1 MMNDV
6 FRVTL
11 DQLLDVETQIQSI
24 KLHLAYFQIK
34 TRMRLQKESHDM
46 LIIDYCNKIKRK
58 LTQSR
63 NRRRRLADFTSNE
76 RKHFWFKNL
85 CAKINETT
93 LNENT
98 SIDRKLKK
106 WLQKKWENA

>member
-11 DQLLDVETQIQSI
+11 DQLFDVETQIQSI
-24 KLHLAYFQIK
+24 ELHLTYLQIK
-34 TRMRLQKESHDM
+34 IKIRLQKESHDTS
-46 LIIDYCNKIKRK
+46 IIDHCNKIKRK
-58 LTQSR
+58 LTQSK
-63 NRRRRLADFTSNE
+63 NRRRWFANFTSSE
-76 RKHFWFKNL
+76 RKHFWFKSL

-98 SIDRKLKK
+98 TIDKKFKK